1 MSLIALHVDLS
12 SCLASNDV
20 DNPRCPP
27 RPPRFALDCELLSTA
42 SFSPEDSVEGVNAS
56 IPNVEN
62 GAATAFTVEPFSS
75 LRVSLLETLI

>member
-1 MSLIALHVDLS
+1 MSGI
-12 SCLASNDV
+12 NDV

-27 RPPRFALDCELLSTA
+27 RFAVDCELQSTA
-42 SFSPEDSVEGVNAS
+42 SFSPEDSVEGINAS

-62 GAATAFTVEPFSS
+62 GAATAFTVEPISS